1 MHSGRDSALFL
12 SETQNYGGALPLP
25 VRPARERIPA
35 GGQILILAGPVVQ
48 PNHFES
54 RSQDLEEAYHDAGQF
69 YFGKPEAW
77 INNERIFQNNSEI
90 VVLPNWRVQDI
101 DTKNDWRSAEI
112 LMNHI
117 HGNIMTKKREHND

>member
-1 MHSGRDSALFL
+1 MKKKFFL
-12 SETQNYGGALPLP
+12 SRTNELKK
-25 VRPARERIPA
+25 R
-35 GGQILILAGPVVQ
+35 
-48 PNHFES
+48 
-54 RSQDLEEAYHDAGQF
+54 YHDAGQF

-101 DTKNDWRSAEI
+101 DTKDDWRSAEI

-117 HGNIMTKKREHND
+117 HKGT